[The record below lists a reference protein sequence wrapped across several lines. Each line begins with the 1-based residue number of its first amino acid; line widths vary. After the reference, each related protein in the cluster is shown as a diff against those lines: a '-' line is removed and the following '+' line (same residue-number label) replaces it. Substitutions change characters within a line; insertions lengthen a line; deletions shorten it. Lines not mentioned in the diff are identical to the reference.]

1 MEDVYSTVASDPRVG
16 KDLLFIVRRSLNRNV
31 IVYRLRPDSDNVEC
45 FWIMYEKEGAPIED
59 LNMIERNTCYG
70 FTYQAPTL
78 QIAAMKDHPLTIQGN
93 NAMVALS
100 GKRCRIYQ
108 VDVVMKDSLVPGV
121 HHVDVHGVDESGDQ
135 HHHRIEA

>member
-1 MEDVYSTVASDPRVG
+1 MEDVYSKVASDPRVG
-16 KDLLFIVRRSLNRNV
+16 KDLLFIVTRSLNRNV
-31 IVYRLRPDSDNVEC
+31 IVYRLRPDSDDVEC

-70 FTYQAPTL
+70 FTYRAPTL
-78 QIAAMKDHPLTIQGN
+78 QIAAMKDHLLTIQGH

-108 VDVVMKDSLVPGV
+108 VDVAMKDSIVPGV
-121 HHVDVHGVDESGDQ
+121 HHIDAHGVDESGDRRHQ
-135 HHHRIEA
+135 RINA